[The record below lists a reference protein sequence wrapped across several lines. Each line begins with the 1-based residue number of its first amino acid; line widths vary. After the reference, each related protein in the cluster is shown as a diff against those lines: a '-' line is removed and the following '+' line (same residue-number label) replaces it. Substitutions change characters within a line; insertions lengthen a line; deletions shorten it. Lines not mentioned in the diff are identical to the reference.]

1 VRFFWKNTIDPFI
14 IILSVFTFV
23 ISSIR
28 TPATYN
34 TIETRYN
41 IMKGTEYFVS
51 LQTSVVVTEK
61 YNVVV
66 NSEKQIGNTEY
77 LTV

>member
-1 VRFFWKNTIDPFI
+1 VHFFWKNTIDPFI

-34 TIETRYN
+34 TIEIRYN
-41 IMKGTEYFVS
+41 VMKGTEYFVS
-51 LQTSVVVTEK
+51 LQTSVLVTEK
-61 YNVVV
+61 CDVVLY
-66 NSEKQIGNTEY
+66 SEKLIGTTEY